1 MKGSDNF
8 NNYGREY
15 WIMCVYLTHNNHTV
29 TILTNFAPCRAEAP
43 HLQEN
48 TINAITQ

>member
-15 WIMCVYLTHNNHTV
+15 WIMCATSR
-29 TILTNFAPCRAEAP
+29 TIITLSQYDKLCPCRAEAP

>member
-15 WIMCVYLTHNNHTV
+15 WIMCATTHNNHTV